1 MKIRTIA
8 LFLLLVVMAVFL
20 VINWSA
26 ISAET
31 TVNLVYTEIQAPLGI
46 IVVCGFAV
54 LIFLMLIY
62 TVWQAASV
70 TLELRS
76 AYKETRHARAL
87 ADDAEKSRFAESNKI
102 TQERLEKLETL
113 LLARCDELSQ
123 DLRRLREEL
132 DTKFTALNGE
142 VAKQQG
148 TAVTKMNESLVAFE
162 RRLQASLP
170 APVAAEETKTAALV
184 SAEEAQKEEEKDTK
198 KKKTM
203 FEDLF

>member
-20 VINWSA
+20 VINWAALSA
-26 ISAET
+26 VT
-31 TVNLVYTEIQAPLGI
+31 TVNLVYTEVQAPLGV

-54 LIFLMLIY
+54 LIVLMLIY

-87 ADDAEKSRFAESNKI
+87 ADDAEKSRFTESNKLI
-102 TQERLEKLETL
+102 VDRIDKLEL
-113 LLARCDELSQ
+113 MYISRNDELVQ
-123 DLRRLREEL
+123 EVRRIREEL
-132 DTKFTALNGE
+132 TQRAEAITSEIG
-142 VAKQQG
+142 KQQG
-148 TAVTKMNESLVAFE
+148 VAVSKVTESLGAFE
-162 RRLQASLP
+162 RRIQSTLP
-170 APVAAEETKTAALV
+170 APVPAAPEEKPEGDEAAEDA
-184 SAEEAQKEEEKDTK
+184 KETK
-198 KKKTM
+198 KKKAM

>member
-46 IVVCGFAV
+46 IVVCCFGV
-54 LIFLMLIY
+54 LILLMLLY

-76 AYKETRHARAL
+76 AYKETRNA
-87 ADDAEKSRFAESNKI
+87 
-102 TQERLEKLETL
+102 
-113 LLARCDELSQ
+113 
-123 DLRRLREEL
+123 
-132 DTKFTALNGE
+132 
-142 VAKQQG
+142 
-148 TAVTKMNESLVAFE
+148 
-162 RRLQASLP
+162 
-170 APVAAEETKTAALV
+170 
-184 SAEEAQKEEEKDTK
+184 
-198 KKKTM
+198 
-203 FEDLF
+203 